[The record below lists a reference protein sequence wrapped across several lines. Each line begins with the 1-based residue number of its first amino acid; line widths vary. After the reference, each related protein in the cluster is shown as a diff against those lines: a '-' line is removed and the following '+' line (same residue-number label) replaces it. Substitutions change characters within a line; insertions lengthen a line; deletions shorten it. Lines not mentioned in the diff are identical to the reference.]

1 MKREKMIN
9 EKKPFDIA
17 EFNRRMIMRLT
28 QENEYVKASL
38 HAAWKEID
46 RIKGILENEAEG
58 NVK

>member
-1 MKREKMIN
+1 MIN

-58 NVK
+58 NIK